1 MGERLLFCTTRRNKT
16 MKLRKSLSVK
26 LLLTFIFSGLCIVL
40 IMFFTV
46 RVTIKQTI
54 KSTVNRQLQQYF
66 SYINT
71 EIGTPPNLQIAQ
83 KFSHSLDV
91 KIIITG
97 KNLHWSSTGELP
109 KNYEPE
115 NPINQSR
122 KELSIRISNPPFST
136 TFIIQR
142 KIPPIKTLLFN
153 ALFGVLLVLTCV
165 YLLLRH
171 IISPLK
177 TIQKGIQR
185 IASGDLEHR
194 ISIKQHDDFGL
205 LSADINVMADDIQH
219 MLEAKQQLLLA
230 ISHELRSPLT
240 RAKVALSLMETSS
253 LKMGLEQDIHEMQG
267 LIDELLEAERLN
279 HRHQVLNLSQVDV
292 NDLIQQVIKKYYPEQ
307 PIEQNLDHRVSCQSL
322 DKSRWVFV
330 IKNLLSNALKHRKHA
345 NDEIIISTQCFE
357 HNWSLVVTDQGYG
370 IPAQHI
376 SSLTKPFFRLDSSRQ
391 RETGGYGLGLYLVK
405 LIIEAHCGKLLIESE
420 EEVGTCV
427 TITKKITF
435 KAVQ

>member
-1 MGERLLFCTTRRNKT
+1 MIL
-16 MKLRKSLSVK
+16 
-26 LLLTFIFSGLCIVL
+26 
-40 IMFFTV
+40 FTV
-46 RVTIKQTI
+46 VITLKQTI
-54 KSTVNRQLQQYF
+54 KGTVSKQLQQYF

-83 KFSHSLDV
+83 KFSHLLNV

-97 KNLHWSSTGELP
+97 KNLHWSSIGKLP
-109 KNYEPE
+109 PNNEPE
-115 NPINQSR
+115 PSLKYNNR
-122 KELSIRISNPPFST
+122 KTLSVHISHPPFNT

-153 ALFGVLLVLTCV
+153 ALFGVLLVLACL

-171 IISPLK
+171 ILSPLK

-185 IASGDLEHR
+185 IASGDLDHR
-194 ISIKQHDDFGL
+194 ISIKQQDDFGL

-219 MLEAKQQLLLA
+219 MLEAKRQLLLA

-240 RAKVALSLMETSS
+240 RAKVALSLMETSA
-253 LKMGLEQDIHEMQG
+253 LKTGLEQDINEMQG
-267 LIDELLEAERLN
+267 LIDELLEAEQLN
-279 HRHQVLNLSQVDV
+279 HRHQVLNLSQVNV
-292 NDLIQQVIKKYYPEQ
+292 NNLIQQVIKKHYSEQ
-307 PIEQNLDHRVSCQSL
+307 PIDQNLDQRVSYQSL

-330 IKNLLSNALKHRKHA
+330 VKNLLSNALKHRKHA
-345 NDEIIISTQCFE
+345 NDKIIITTKYFE
-357 HNWSLVVTDQGYG
+357 HNWSLIVTDQGYG

-420 EEVGTCV
+420 EKVGTCV
-427 TITKKITF
+427 TITKNSL
-435 KAVQ
+435 